1 MRRHFFVYFFW
12 FRKWDYTPVR
22 YASNGDGPR
31 ENDVR
36 PAPGVPCSAGPA
48 AVGAREEQQLA
59 HVGRGAAVRRGCAAA
74 PARPSVRAG
83 LQISDSVGPSPLPVS
98 SFN

>member
-1 MRRHFFVYFFW
+1 MGLYSC
-12 FRKWDYTPVR
+12 TLC
-22 YASNGDGPR
+22 NGDGPR

-36 PAPGVPCSAGPA
+36 PARRAPGVPCSAGPA

-59 HVGRGAAVRRGCAAA
+59 HVGRGAAVRRDVPPPAA